1 MPRNYFVYIGNS
13 FLHILFIY
21 FHVLFGLHYIIIK
34 KKSVKFIYLKDLF
47 LMFWV
52 GWKAR
57 IPNLIKPE
65 TGNIFWRYD
74 KVLRFP
80 FQ

>member
-1 MPRNYFVYIGNS
+1 MF
-13 FLHILFIY
+13 FLVCI
-21 FHVLFGLHYIIIK
+21 YIIIK
-34 KKSVKFIYLKDLF
+34 KKSVKFIYFKDLF